1 MSMLKIEKPIITG
14 EKLEKIIKIPAPK
27 IKKTGIFRVEKGE
40 EESLICFR
48 KNKGKKNSALRIILK
63 NDQDDYENIRVG
75 EYWNITYY
83 ETTDKPFAWGVGEK
97 RSTLVACRKVTTEN
111 KTNVGM
117 ILYLEE
123 LGHEKGLIFTMTF
136 PRDRKMSQ
144 HRIDLINKKLRN
156 FKNTAYKEEVLLSY
170 SQLLDH
176 LVDDERQYQELEK
189 ELEVQLK
196 NLSLPENTENFACD
210 TLENVVEM
218 ILENVNP
225 LDPSSFPT
233 NISEFITAS
242 ISEYSILGIETF
254 TKERVSRNNMKIEYE
269 VHKVVFQIPNSEQK
283 SSLIKI
289 TEEEVVVEEE
299 EEVIEQVTSQ

>member
-1 MSMLKIEKPIITG
+1 MLKIEKPIITG
-14 EKLEKIIKIPAPK
+14 EKLEKIVSIPAPK
-27 IKKTGIFRVEKGE
+27 IKKRGVFRVEKGE
-40 EESLICFR
+40 EDSLICFR
-48 KNKGKKNSALRIILK
+48 KNLQKKNSALRIILK
-63 NDQDDYENIRVG
+63 NDQDGYENVRIG
-75 EYWNITYY
+75 EFWHITYY
-83 ETTDKPFAWGVGEK
+83 ETTDKSFAWGVAEE
-97 RSTLVACRKVTTEN
+97 RAQLVACRKVTTEG

-144 HRIDLINKKLRN
+144 HRIDLINKKLKN
-156 FKNTAYKEEVLLSY
+156 FKNTAYKEEVLMSY

-254 TKERVSRNNMKIEYE
+254 TRERVSRNNMKIKYE

-283 SSLIKI
+283 SSLIEI
-289 TEEEVVVEEE
+289 TEKEEEVVVEEE
-299 EEVIEQVTSQ
+299 EINQKITSQ